1 MEAEAGSME
10 VAKKKTNEGKMRGV
24 FERDGRW
31 WISWCCTEG
40 HRHRQPIGPRK
51 LAVQEHGAHR
61 KEVEKARR
69 LGVIYCPDDE
79 WKRKQAQ
86 KRLRLRFKEIGQD
99 FLDFAAAHKRDRCD
113 KFRMERLLSVFGEK
127 LVSEITP
134 EDVEKYKANPPLQK
148 TRRGKKKAKGQDQT
162 PKPLA
167 PATVNRDLATLKTTF
182 NRAIR
187 AGKAAVNPVKAVPMF
202 KENNARTRCLSDAE
216 EEELYSALPEY
227 LRPFLTV
234 ALNTGMRWGELAR
247 LEWPDVDFYTG
258 TLHVRES
265 KSGEG
270 RRIPMNRIVRETL
283 QTVRREQIQSA
294 QDQKEGT
301 REILSSWVFC
311 APQGGFLH
319 NFKRDWHP
327 ALRRTGIVDFH
338 WHDTRHTAASR
349 LVMAGV
355 DLYTVKE
362 ILGHKTIV
370 MTQRYS
376 HLSPGHQRMALEK
389 LADREAE
396 KREKPGEQVALAV
409 APTKNAPKARRAN
422 YAKEMVGRGRIELP
436 TPGFSVLCS
445 TN

>member
-1 MEAEAGSME
+1 
-10 VAKKKTNEGKMRGV
+10 MRVGCA
-24 FERDGRW
+24 FR
-31 WISWCCTEG
+31 T
-40 HRHRQPIGPRK
+40 
-51 LAVQEHGAHR
+51 
-61 KEVEKARR
+61 
-69 LGVIYCPDDE
+69 
-79 WKRKQAQ
+79 
-86 KRLRLRFKEIGQD
+86 LRFVAIGN
-99 FLDFAAAHKRDRCD
+99 
-113 KFRMERLLSVFGEK
+113 S
-127 LVSEITP
+127 
-134 EDVEKYKANPPLQK
+134 
-148 TRRGKKKAKGQDQT
+148 KGQGHA

-167 PATVNRDLATLKTTF
+167 PATVNRDLAMLKTTF

-187 AGKAAVNPVKAVPMF
+187 AEKASVNPVKAVPMF
-202 KENNARTRCLSDAE
+202 KENNARTRCLADAE
-216 EEELYSALPEY
+216 EERLYAALPAY

-247 LEWPDVDFYTG
+247 LQWTDVDFYTG

-270 RRIPMNRIVRETL
+270 RRIPMNRIVRATL
-283 QTVRREQIQSA
+283 ETVRREQIQRA
-294 QDQKEGT
+294 REQEEGT
-301 REILSSWVFC
+301 REIQSPWVFC
-311 APQGGFLH
+311 APHGGFLH

-327 ALRRTGIVDFH
+327 ALRRAGITDFH

-389 LADREAE
+389 LADCAAG
-396 KREKPGEQVALAV
+396 KREGPGKQVAPPV
-409 APTKNAPKARRAN
+409 APTKNAPEVRGAN